1 MKHAPLSFSLAVL
14 AAAALAGCATSGPVA
29 DQSLQNAHAAFQ
41 AAQSDPQVR
50 QHAPSELAQASGAL
64 TRADQMQKEGRGDD
78 LISHQSYLATQAA
91 NTARELGLARA
102 NQAELANADA
112 QRNKILLEARTREAE
127 KARHEA
133 DLARAQ
139 ADSVRA
145 AQAQAAQAQSAQ
157 AAQNRDADIAKLQA
171 ELESVK
177 AQRTSR
183 GWVVTLPTNV
193 LFDTA
198 DSTLKPSSQQTLNEI
213 ARVMREHRD
222 ATVTVE
228 GYTDNQG
235 SFNYNRML
243 SEQRAM
249 AVKQALVQSGVDAS
263 RITARGYGEGYPVAS
278 NTNAEGRQLN
288 RRVQI
293 VVAPPSE
300 RSSATGGSVRPSGA
314 PPR

>member
-1 MKHAPLSFSLAVL
+1 MRHAPLSFSMAAL
-14 AAAALAGCATSGPVA
+14 AAAALAGCAATGPVA
-29 DQSLQNAHAAFQ
+29 DQSVQNAHAAFA
-41 AAQSDPQVR
+41 AAQNDPRVR
-50 QHAPSELAQASGAL
+50 QYAPNELAQASGAL

-78 LISHQSYLATQAA
+78 LVSHQSYLAAQAS

-133 DLARAQ
+133 ELARAQ

-145 AQAQAAQAQSAQ
+145 AQAQAAQ

-183 GWVVTLPTNV
+183 GWVVTLPSNV

-198 DSTLKPSSQQTLNEI
+198 DATLKPGAQQNLTEI
-213 ARVMREHRD
+213 ARVMREHPD

-235 SFNYNRML
+235 SFAYNRML
-243 SEQRAM
+243 SDQRAQ
-249 AVKQALVQSGVDAS
+249 AVKQALMQSGVDAS
-263 RITARGYGEGYPVAS
+263 RITARGYGQGYPVAS
-278 NTNAEGRQLN
+278 NDNPEGRQLN

-293 VVAPPSE
+293 VVAPGSE
-300 RSSATGGSVRPSGA
+300 RSSATGGTAA
-314 PPR
+314 PGR

>member
-1 MKHAPLSFSLAVL
+1 MRHAPLSFSLTAL
-14 AAAALAGCATSGPVA
+14 AAAAIAGCATTTPVA
-29 DQSLQNAHAAFQ
+29 EQSLQNAHAAFQ
-41 AAQSDPQVR
+41 AAQNDPQVR
-50 QHAPSELAQASGAL
+50 QFASGELAQASGAL
-64 TRADQMQKEGRGDD
+64 SRADQMQKEGRGDD
-78 LISHQSYLATQAA
+78 LVSHQSYLATQAA

-102 NQAELANADA
+102 NQAELADADA

-133 DLARAQ
+133 ELARAQ

-145 AQAQAAQAQSAQ
+145 AQAQAAQA
-157 AAQNRDADIAKLQA
+157 AQNRDADIARLQA

-183 GWVVTLPTNV
+183 GWVVTLPSNV

-198 DSTLKPSSQQTLNEI
+198 DATLKPGAHQSLNEI
-213 ARVMREHRD
+213 ARVMREHPD

-235 SFNYNRML
+235 SFAYNRML
-243 SEQRAM
+243 SEQRAL
-249 AVKQALVQSGVDAS
+249 AVKQALMQSGVDAS

-278 NTNAEGRQLN
+278 NANAEGRQLN

-293 VVAPPSE
+293 VVAPQD
-300 RSSATGGSVRPSGA
+300 RSSATGGSA
-314 PPR
+314 PAR

>member
-1 MKHAPLSFSLAVL
+1 MAAL
-14 AAAALAGCATSGPVA
+14 AAAALAGCAATGPVA
-29 DQSLQNAHAAFQ
+29 DQSVQNAHAAFA
-41 AAQSDPQVR
+41 AAQNDPRVR
-50 QHAPSELAQASGAL
+50 QYAPNELAQASGAL

-78 LISHQSYLATQAA
+78 LVSHQSYLAAQAS

-133 DLARAQ
+133 ELARAQ

-145 AQAQAAQAQSAQ
+145 AQAQAAQ

-183 GWVVTLPTNV
+183 GWVVTLPSNV

-198 DSTLKPSSQQTLNEI
+198 DATLKPGAQQNLTEI
-213 ARVMREHRD
+213 ARVMREHPD

-235 SFNYNRML
+235 SFAYNRML
-243 SEQRAM
+243 SDQRAQ
-249 AVKQALVQSGVDAS
+249 AVKQALMQSGVDAS
-263 RITARGYGEGYPVAS
+263 RITARGYGQGYPVAS
-278 NTNAEGRQLN
+278 NDNPEGRQLN

-293 VVAPPSE
+293 VVAPGSE
-300 RSSATGGSVRPSGA
+300 RSSATGGTAA
-314 PPR
+314 PGR

>member
-1 MKHAPLSFSLAVL
+1 MRRAPFALSLIAL
-14 AAAALAGCATSGPVA
+14 AAAAISGCATTGPVA
-29 DQSLQNAHAAFQ
+29 EQSLQNAHAAYQ
-41 AAQSDPQVR
+41 VAQTDPHVR
-50 QHAPSELAQASGAL
+50 KFAPGELAQASEAL
-64 TRADQMQKEGRGDD
+64 ARAGQLQKEGRGDEVVA
-78 LISHQSYLATQAA
+78 HQSYLATQAA

-102 NQAELANADA
+102 GQAELANADA
-112 QRNKILLEARTREAE
+112 ERNKILLDARTREAE
-127 KARHEA
+127 Q
-133 DLARAQ
+133 ARAQ
-139 ADSVRA
+139 AESVRA
-145 AQAQAAQAQSAQ
+145 AQAQ

-183 GWVVTLPTNV
+183 GWVVTLPSNV

-198 DSTLKPSSQQTLNEI
+198 EATLKPGARQSLNDI
-213 ARVMREHRD
+213 ARVMREHPE

-235 SFNYNRML
+235 SFGFNRML

-249 AVKQALVQSGVDAS
+249 AVKQALMQSGVDAS

-278 NTNAEGRQLN
+278 NENAAGRQLN

-300 RSSATGGSVRPSGA
+300 RSSATGGTAA
-314 PPR
+314 PGR

>member
-1 MKHAPLSFSLAVL
+1 MRHAPLSFSLAAL
-14 AAAALAGCATSGPVA
+14 AAAAIAGCATTTPVA
-29 DQSLQNAHAAFQ
+29 EQSLQNAHAAYQ
-41 AAQSDPQVR
+41 AAQNDPKVR
-50 QHAPSELAQASGAL
+50 QYAPGELAQASGAL

-91 NTARELGLARA
+91 NTAREIGLARA

-133 DLARAQ
+133 ELARAQ

-145 AQAQAAQAQSAQ
+145 SQAQAAQ
-157 AAQNRDADIAKLQA
+157 AAQNRDADIARLQA

-183 GWVVTLPTNV
+183 GWVVTLPSNV

-198 DSTLKPSSQQTLNEI
+198 DATLKPGAQQSLNEI
-213 ARVMREHRD
+213 ARVMREHPE

-235 SFNYNRML
+235 SFAYNRML
-243 SEQRAM
+243 SDQRAQ
-249 AVKQALVQSGVDAS
+249 AVKQALMQSGVDAS
-263 RITARGYGEGYPVAS
+263 RITARGYGQGYPIAS
-278 NTNAEGRQLN
+278 NDNPEGRQLN

-293 VVAPPSE
+293 VVAPGSE
-300 RSSATGGSVRPSGA
+300 RSSATGGTAA
-314 PPR
+314 PGR

>member
-1 MKHAPLSFSLAVL
+1 MRHTPLSFSLTAL
-14 AAAALAGCATSGPVA
+14 AAAAFAGCATTGPVA
-29 DQSLQNAHAAFQ
+29 EQSLQNAHAAYQ
-41 AAQSDPQVR
+41 AAQSDPKVR
-50 QHAPSELAQASGAL
+50 QYASGELAQAGGAL

-78 LISHQSYLATQAA
+78 LVSHQSYLAAQAS

-133 DLARAQ
+133 ELARAQ

-145 AQAQAAQAQSAQ
+145 SQAQAAQ

-183 GWVVTLPTNV
+183 GWVVTLPSNV

-198 DSTLKPSSQQTLNEI
+198 DATLKPGAQQNLNEI
-213 ARVMREHRD
+213 ARVMREHPD

-235 SFNYNRML
+235 SFAYNRML
-243 SEQRAM
+243 SDQRAQ
-249 AVKQALVQSGVDAS
+249 AVKQALMQSGVDAS
-263 RITARGYGEGYPVAS
+263 RITARGYGQGYPVAS
-278 NTNAEGRQLN
+278 NDNPEGRQLN

-293 VVAPPSE
+293 VVAPGSE
-300 RSSATGGSVRPSGA
+300 RSSATGGSAPGSGA
-314 PPR
+314 QLR

>member
-1 MKHAPLSFSLAVL
+1 MRHAPLSFSLIAL
-14 AAAALAGCATSGPVA
+14 AAAAFAGCATTGPVA

-41 AAQSDPQVR
+41 AAQSDPKVR
-50 QHAPSELAQASGAL
+50 QYAPGELAQASGAL
-64 TRADQMQKEGRGDD
+64 TRADQMQKDGKGDD

-112 QRNKILLEARTREAE
+112 QRNKILLEARTRDAE

-133 DLARAQ
+133 ELARAQ
-139 ADSVRA
+139 SDSVRA
-145 AQAQAAQAQSAQ
+145 AQAQAAQ

-183 GWVVTLPTNV
+183 GWVVTLPSNV

-198 DSTLKPSSQQTLNEI
+198 DATLKPGAQQSLNEI
-213 ARVMREHRD
+213 ARVMREHPD

-235 SFNYNRML
+235 SFAYNRML
-243 SEQRAM
+243 SDQRAQ
-249 AVKQALVQSGVDAS
+249 AVKQALMQSGVDAS
-263 RITARGYGEGYPVAS
+263 RIAARGYGQGYPVAS
-278 NTNAEGRQLN
+278 NDNPEGRQLN

-293 VVAPPSE
+293 VVAPGAE
-300 RSSATGGSVRPSGA
+300 RSSATGGSAPGGGA
-314 PPR
+314 QLR